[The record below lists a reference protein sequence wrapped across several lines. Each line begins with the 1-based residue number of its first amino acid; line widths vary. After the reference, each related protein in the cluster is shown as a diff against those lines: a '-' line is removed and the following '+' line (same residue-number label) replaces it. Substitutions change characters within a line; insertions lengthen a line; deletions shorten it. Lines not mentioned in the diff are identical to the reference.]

1 MNPRTRKKLVATAN
15 RREGVYNR
23 TGEPSVTFAT
33 EEEQQRECA
42 LTFVKKSEQ
51 AIHSLLRRGRDD
63 KIRTC
68 GLCVPN
74 AALYQTEPH
83 PVKQVA

>member
-1 MNPRTRKKLVATAN
+1 MKIVVSCERTMKKIFSAVSFRSLNSRKKLVATAN

-51 AIHSLLRRGRDD
+51 AIHSLLRHGAGD
-63 KIRTC
+63 RT
-68 GLCVPN
+68 
-74 AALYQTEPH
+74 
-83 PVKQVA
+83 